1 MKNIQLFSS
10 LVMLA
15 LIAAAC
21 APRPLASQVAAMA
34 EPLVSQSEP
43 SMTPGSSEPVPTQPA
58 PSQDQM
64 EDESSGRY
72 VEYSRA
78 AYEEAAGK
86 RRVLFFYASWCPTCR
101 TADPDIRANEGR
113 LPGDLVVLRV
123 NYNDPQTDE
132 EEKALARTYAI
143 TYQHTFVQVDGQG
156 NALTRWNGG
165 GFDELLAKVKP

>member
-1 MKNIQLFSS
+1 MKKLHLFSS
-10 LVMLA
+10 LAMLA

-21 APRPLASQVAAMA
+21 APQPVVSQPSAKA
-34 EPLVSQSEP
+34 EPVMSQP
-43 SMTPGSSEPVPTQPA
+43 TPGMAPASTEPVQSQPTPTQ
-58 PSQDQM
+58 SQAEQKVA
-64 EDESSGRY
+64 GRY
-72 VEYSRA
+72 VEYSRS

-132 EEKALARTYAI
+132 EEKALAKTHAI

-156 NALTRWNGG
+156 NALARWNGG
-165 GFDELLAKVKP
+165 GFEELLAKVKP